1 MLKDLL
7 GDKPSSQQRG
17 DNRATGRGTV
27 AYFVSP
33 HGFGH
38 AARAAAVMAAL
49 RRRRPG
55 IALHVFTTVPRWFFD
70 DSVDGPMTYH
80 PVRADVG
87 FVQRDP
93 FVEDLPATIA
103 ALGEFWGGL
112 DSTAA
117 ELAATLRRLEVE
129 LVVCDVSPLGLA
141 AADRAGLPG
150 VLVENFTWDWIYR
163 GYVNEEPRLAEFVYR
178 NEEILASVHRR
189 IQAEP
194 VCGPAEEAVR
204 VAPVSRE
211 PRTSRS
217 AVRRSVGLADDDSR
231 PLVLLTMG
239 GLGWREKGGETVPAD
254 AFFVTLGG
262 ADSIRREPSRLVLPD
277 RSPIFPP
284 DLVAAADLVVA
295 KLGYST
301 VAECYRAGA
310 RLAFLERPRFPES
323 DVLAAFCRERL
334 GGASLN
340 ATGVNDGD
348 GDDDGDGGQWLGD
361 LPALLSRPAPE
372 PGKAT
377 GAEEIARLLIESLD
391 RSSVR

>member
-1 MLKDLL
+1 MEL
-7 GDKPSSQQRG
+7 GG
-17 DNRATGRGTV
+17 VNNV

-49 RRRRPG
+49 RRRCPG

-70 DSVDGPMTYH
+70 DSVDGPLTYH
-80 PVRADVG
+80 PVRTDVG
-87 FVQRDP
+87 FVQSDP

-103 ALGEFWGGL
+103 ALTEFWNGL

-163 GYVNEEPRLAEFVYR
+163 GYVDEEPRLAEFIRR
-178 NEEILASVHRR
+178 NEEILARVHRR

-211 PRTSRS
+211 PGASRG
-217 AVRRSVGLADDDSR
+217 AVRRAVGLADDDSR

-239 GLGWREKGGETVPAD
+239 GLGWRGKGSAAVPAG

-262 ADSIRREPSRLVLPD
+262 GDSIRREPSRLALPD
-277 RSPIFPP
+277 RSPIYPP

-301 VAECYRAGA
+301 VAECYHAGA

-334 GGASLN
+334 GGVSLDS
-340 ATGVNDGD
+340 AVVSDGN
-348 GDDDGDGGQWLGD
+348 DDGDGGGEWLAD

-372 PGKAT
+372 PGKTT
-377 GAEEIARLLIESLD
+377 GADEIARLLIESLD